1 MQINDI
7 LDDEMVADIL
17 SPIPKGDIDVGKI
30 FSDEQT
36 VQISKKIHFKNH
48 QFEESSNGMLDE
60 LGSPEMTEQFEF
72 LKNYDEDQ
80 SPFAKLVQSDALEF
94 TVQELAK
101 MNMKE

>member
-48 QFEESSNGMLDE
+48 
-60 LGSPEMTEQFEF
+60 
-72 LKNYDEDQ
+72 
-80 SPFAKLVQSDALEF
+80 
-94 TVQELAK
+94 
-101 MNMKE
+101 